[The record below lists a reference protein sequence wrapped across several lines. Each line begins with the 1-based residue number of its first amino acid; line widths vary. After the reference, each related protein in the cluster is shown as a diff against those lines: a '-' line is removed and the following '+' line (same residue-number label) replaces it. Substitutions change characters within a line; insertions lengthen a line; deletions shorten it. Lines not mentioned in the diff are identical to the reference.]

1 VPLCVGC
8 VQGVLMNYLNIISY
22 MLMFYGAYS
31 LTVDMRRKFKDLW
44 KKNKKHIYD
53 GMSVVMD

>member
-1 VPLCVGC
+1 
-8 VQGVLMNYLNIISY
+8 MNYLNIISY